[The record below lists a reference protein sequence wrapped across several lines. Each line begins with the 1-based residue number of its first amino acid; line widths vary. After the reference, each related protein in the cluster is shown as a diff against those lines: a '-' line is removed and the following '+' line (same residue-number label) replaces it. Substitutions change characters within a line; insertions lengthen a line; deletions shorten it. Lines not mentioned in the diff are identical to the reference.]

1 MTISISWNID
11 HHSCLAVP
19 QYNKIAV
26 QQGMRAWQLLLDWY
40 TPAERN
46 PVTSCAVALCRE
58 VQWVTEK
65 THNWKKHDYKLTIFP
80 LTFERYISF
89 PFRVGGGFGGG
100 ILMVPHHY
108 MPGSSPWPLR
118 YISLP
123 FRARGFGG
131 YPFERYILLP
141 LRVGGVAASIL
152 IIPHHYMTMTMM
164 MVMVVMMMI
173 MMMMMGLRVYLV
185 ALAVCVSHHVPMMMM
200 VMMMMLLLLM
210 MIMIIASPGKRWRR
224 TVRLLLLVLVMVVIA
239 IINRRNNRTGQ
250 YRYP

>member
-1 MTISISWNID
+1 MTIYISWNID

-58 VQWVTEK
+58 VQWVTGK
-65 THNWKKHDYKLTIFP
+65 THNWKKQLATRSNKLHDYKLTIFP
-80 LTFERYISF
+80 LTFERFISYM
-89 PFRVGGGFGGG
+89 FRVWGRYPEGA
-100 ILMVPHHY
+100 
-108 MPGSSPWPLR
+108 SSLH
-118 YISLP
+118 
-123 FRARGFGG
+123 ARFF
-131 YPFERYILLP
+131 PMTFERYTSLP
-141 LRVGGVAASIL
+141 M
-152 IIPHHYMTMTMM
+152 MTM
-164 MVMVVMMMI
+164 

-185 ALAVCVSHHVPMMMM
+185 ALAVRVSHHVPMMMM
-200 VMMMMLLLLM
+200 MMMMM
-210 MIMIIASPGKRWRR
+210 MMVMIIASPGKRWRR

-239 IINRRNNRTGQ
+239 IINSRNNRTGQ